1 MTLPLAVELLRKTTP
16 EGALAENQPLNLS
29 HKSKLSEELSERQ
42 GKQFLSNTFFAHHQF
57 WFRIISRACNQ
68 NLISIERKL

>member
-42 GKQFLSNTFFAHHQF
+42 GKQFLAMPYL
-57 WFRIISRACNQ
+57 
-68 NLISIERKL
+68 LITNSGLESLVEHVIKI